1 MTRSAC
7 DRPDGFRAVYSF
19 RAYNRAYAHALASGV
34 MRGAPAFEWRVIPD
48 ENEFWE
54 LQTRRRQTEAP

>member
-7 DRPDGFRAVYSF
+7 DRPDGFRAAYSF
-19 RAYNRAYAHALASGV
+19 RAPDEAQAQAVAAEA
-34 MRGAPAFEWRVIPD
+34 MRRAPAFEWRVVLD
-48 ENEFWE
+48 ESGLWE

>member
-7 DRPDGFRAVYSF
+7 DRPDGFRAAYSF
-19 RAYNRAYAHALASGV
+19 RAPDEAQAQAVAAEA
-34 MRGAPAFEWRVIPD
+34 MRRAPAFEWRLAV
-48 ENEFWE
+48 EGGFWE